1 MKLNVANSCSDTK
14 HPVMRALRLHV
25 YTKYYI
31 QMEICMFPQESLS
44 GSTIVKAITFNAQ
57 ELPESL
63 HFVFFLNFFS
73 GSGDLSCRE
82 MLSLVALV
90 MSCYSSM
97 ALHDVTDAVSCVTS
111 Q

>member
-31 QMEICMFPQESLS
+31 QIEICMFPQESLS

-63 HFVFFLNFFS
+63 HFVFFLKFFFWFR
-73 GSGDLSCRE
+73 GPLMQRDVVLSCTGYV
-82 MLSLVALV
+82 MLFQHGITR
-90 MSCYSSM
+90 C
-97 ALHDVTDAVSCVTS
+97 D
-111 Q
+111 